1 MTSSRTRIGVLGAAF
16 GAGLFVVLLHLWFL
30 MVQDQPVWARR
41 SYENRWAF
49 RSVPSQRGALLD
61 RFGRVLAHDEPTT
74 RVSVYYLRF
83 RLRHVVGAAVHGAM
97 RWADQQPGRAGTIYG
112 YRDGPLGPA
121 AAGRD
126 LLDAPV
132 AVLRRGVLPKEAASE
147 LMRYATTVLAGCSG
161 LSRRQVFAALRAAA
175 QSGAPVG
182 IGDVLATPRHELLA
196 VYDERVQ
203 LLYELDR
210 RLAEQQAARAARFGE
225 VDAPPD
231 GLIDTLEFLRRAS
244 LQKARVEWVENGET
258 KQGSLKETVRR
269 PFADD
274 VSFEVAAVLVADAD
288 LHPGIDVEPA
298 VRRVSVAAPDSALAE
313 LLGRVRSVDRTL
325 GEDDPNGMRW
335 VAHHVAAELPSEWLD
350 ELVPEGLVGSE
361 AERAELQA
369 TALSRYGRELVARER
384 RGAGGLEDAF
394 DDVLMG
400 RLGMRFVEHDA
411 RRREQ
416 LLWSHLRVESGE
428 DVRLTIDVELQR
440 VAEDAATAAYARF
453 APRYAGTDSLAS
465 LQAAV
470 CVLDAATGD
479 VLAYAGAP
487 VDRRKAFGV
496 PGLYWEGNG
505 AIGSVVKPLLLAE
518 HLDATRCGR
527 DHVDSAAIN
536 ECSGG
541 IRYGDRML
549 RCDGQHWAE
558 GRDPVVALAKS
569 CNVFFYQVGLGLG
582 ADGIARAL
590 RRFGLLAPAGPGDPF
605 AACWQPSVRGLVPAG
620 AMPRMATS
628 TIVPQRAIGYGVEC
642 TPVHVA
648 RAYAGLATGAL
659 PTVGL
664 AAGERRPI
672 VSLGELGDALEIV
685 REGLRQCVQTGTA
698 RRLETLQALDVRGK
712 TGTAEISSAG
722 HNNAWFAGY
731 LPWPSQGGVHLCF
744 AAVVYWVPDKTHG
757 GEAAGQLI
765 VDLLRG
771 LGADPALHARYLVP
785 EGGR

>member
-1 MTSSRTRIGVLGAAF
+1 MTSSRTRIGVIGAVF
-16 GAGLFVVLLHLWFL
+16 GGGLFVVLLHLWFL
-30 MVQDQPVWARR
+30 MVQEQPVWARR

-49 RSVPSQRGALLD
+49 RAVPSQRGALLD
-61 RFGRVLAHDEPTT
+61 RHGRVLAHDEPTT
-74 RVSVYYLRF
+74 RVSVHYLRF

-97 RWADQQPGRAGTIYG
+97 RWADQQPGRVGTVYG
-112 YRDGPLGPA
+112 YRDGPLGPL

-126 LLDAPV
+126 LLDVPV
-132 AVLRRGVLPKEAASE
+132 RALRRGVLQKEAADD
-147 LMRYATTVLAGCSG
+147 LMRCATTLLAGCSG
-161 LSRRQVFAALRAAA
+161 LSRRHAFAALRSAAEA
-175 QSGAPVG
+175 GTPVG
-182 IGDVLATPRHELLA
+182 IGDVLTKPRHELLA
-196 VYDERVQ
+196 VYDQRVG
-203 LLYELDR
+203 LLHDLDR
-210 RLAEQQAARAARFGE
+210 RLAEQQAARAARLGE
-225 VDAPPD
+225 GAAEAA

-244 LQKARVEWVENGET
+244 LQKARVEWVEHGET
-258 KQGSLKETVRR
+258 KQGSLLETVRR
-269 PFADD
+269 TFADD
-274 VSFEVAAVLVADAD
+274 VSFEVAAALRADVH
-288 LHPGIDVEPA
+288 LYPGIDVEPA

-325 GEDDPNGMRW
+325 GDDDPTGQRW
-335 VAHHVAAELPSEWLD
+335 VAHRVAAELPAEWLD
-350 ELVPEGLVGSE
+350 ELVPEGLVDSE

-369 TALSRYGRELVARER
+369 TARQRYGRALIARER
-384 RGAGGLEDAF
+384 RGIGGLEDAF
-394 DDVLMG
+394 DAELMG

-416 LLWSHLRVESGE
+416 LLWSHLRVESGD
-428 DVRLTIDVELQR
+428 DVRLTIDADVQR
-440 VAEDAATAAYARF
+440 VAEAAAAAAYARF
-453 APRYAGTDSLAS
+453 APRYAGTDSLAA
-465 LQAAV
+465 LQSAV

-487 VDRRKAFGV
+487 VDRAKAFGV

-505 AIGSVVKPLLLAE
+505 SIGSIVKPLMLVE
-518 HLDATRCGR
+518 HIDAVRCGGAHA
-527 DHVDSAAIN
+527 DPAAIT

-541 IRYGDRML
+541 MRYGDRML

-582 ADGIARAL
+582 ANGVARAL
-590 RRFGLLAPAGPGDPF
+590 RRFGLCEPGGPGDPF

-620 AMPRMATS
+620 AKPRMATS
-628 TIVPQRAIGYGVEC
+628 TILPQRAIGYGVEC
-642 TPVHVA
+642 SPVHVA
-648 RAYAGLATGAL
+648 RAFAGIATGIL

-664 AAGERRPI
+664 CAGERRP
-672 VSLGELGDALEIV
+672 VVQLGDLGDALEVV
-685 REGLRQCVQTGTA
+685 REGLRQCVASGTA
-698 RRLETLQALDVRGK
+698 RRLDVLREFDVCGK
-712 TGTAEISSAG
+712 TGTAEVSGAG

-731 LPWPSQGGVHLCF
+731 LPWPSQGGVQLCF

-765 VDLLRG
+765 ADVLRG